1 MNKFQQ
7 ELREAIMDWHNN
19 CTSTGVYSRLES
31 LISQAVPM
39 KKANIRESLWQELAT
54 EYNQYIPPTI
64 KIIEL
69 RKELGLCK

>member
-7 ELREAIMDWHNN
+7 ELREAIENLLV
-19 CTSTGVYSRLES
+19 CQSSTNQDIIES
-31 LISQAVPM
+31 LISEAVPM
-39 KKANIRESLWQELAT
+39 KEANTRESLWQELAT

-64 KIIEL
+64 NIIEL